1 MLVANFSNSLH
12 DHSSR
17 LHPEKP
23 FFVTKFVYHDML
35 REFYYSWCI
44 FRENLLWRMIFGD
57 LKDVMRNSNPANDKP
72 LYSWQQY
79 VQWNSYIYLW
89 WYFCWHIW
97 LFFLF
102 HLEPSGFWMI
112 ISYHHNFLIMQTIF
126 ENGLPWFYH
135 HYKCQKDHPLLR
147 IYKVPT
153 QK

>member
-1 MLVANFSNSLH
+1 MVRNIMLVANFSNSLH

-57 LKDVMRNSNPANDKP
+57 LKDVMQNSNPANDKP

-102 HLEPSGFWMI
+102 HLEPSCFWMI
-112 ISYHHNFLIMQTIF
+112 ISYHHNFPHNANNIWKWVALV
-126 ENGLPWFYH
+126 LS
-135 HYKCQKDHPLLR
+135 PL
-147 IYKVPT
+147 
-153 QK
+153 

>member
-1 MLVANFSNSLH
+1 MTFSYGWNYIQNCWFTYVPLQMVRNIMLVAKFSNSLH

-79 VQWNSYIYLW
+79 VQCNSYIYLW
-89 WYFCWHIW
+89 WYFCFSFI
-97 LFFLF
+97 LNLVV
-102 HLEPSGFWMI
+102 
-112 ISYHHNFLIMQTIF
+112 F
-126 ENGLPWFYH
+126 EW
-135 HYKCQKDHPLLR
+135 
-147 IYKVPT
+147 
-153 QK
+153 